1 MATPELD
8 PYVLQQIAFSRAM
21 GAPPMAA
28 SHVNEGEFR
37 KWYADKAKQ
46 HDLNPDPEGQ
56 FYDYRAAFQAN
67 ASPDETGHWPSDFK
81 REGHPNMVVGGF
93 NVKTGAR
100 VSGTPQ
106 ATAEELMRLG
116 WDENFARRNGRR

>member
-1 MATPELD
+1 
-8 PYVLQQIAFSRAM
+8 
-21 GAPPMAA
+21 
-28 SHVNEGEFR
+28 
-37 KWYADKAKQ
+37 
-46 HDLNPDPEGQ
+46 
-56 FYDYRAAFQAN
+56 
-67 ASPDETGHWPSDFK
+67 
-81 REGHPNMVVGGF
+81 MVVGGF